1 MQVLGHLS
9 CSEDVAQ
16 AFLDLGP
23 ALCLPGCLIP
33 PCAECGPEPGGL
45 HVLKAHGQ
53 HSTLISQFNSI
64 AVPALKG

>member
-1 MQVLGHLS
+1 MPMLCHLS
-9 CSEDVAQ
+9 GCEDVPH
-16 AFLDLGP
+16 AFLNLGP

-33 PCAECGPEPGGL
+33 PCAECGPESSRL